1 MNLTDRVLQRWRIA
15 KVRPFIAPGSQIL
28 DIGSADGALF
38 RQLGRRKGE
47 RCLGIDPT
55 LKADIRVD
63 DVPLVAGCFP
73 KDMPAVELPPKALR
87 FVADLLGLMGQR
99 QPVMLMPQ
107 KLELSTQEVA
117 AFLNVSRPF
126 VVKQIESGRL
136 ACRKVG
142 RHRRVL
148 FEDLLAYQQSLR
160 HETEAALQA
169 LADQGQELEI

>member
-1 MNLTDRVLQRWRIA
+1 MVGPAETLDNVLDEHDA
-15 KVRPFIAPGSQIL
+15 
-28 DIGSADGALF
+28 ALA
-38 RQLGRRKGE
+38 QAAQ
-47 RCLGIDPT
+47 RCLMAALDHSRAATI
-55 LKADIRVD
+55 K
-63 DVPLVAGCFP
+63 LVAEGE
-73 KDMPAVELPPKALR
+73 DMPAVELPPKALR

-169 LADQGQELEI
+169 LADQGQELGI

>member
-1 MNLTDRVLQRWRIA
+1 MVGPAETLDNVLDEHDA
-15 KVRPFIAPGSQIL
+15 
-28 DIGSADGALF
+28 ALA
-38 RQLGRRKGE
+38 QAAQ
-47 RCLGIDPT
+47 RCLMAALDQSRAATI
-55 LKADIRVD
+55 K
-63 DVPLVAGCFP
+63 LVTEGE
-73 KDMPAVELPPKALR
+73 DMPAVELPPKALR

-99 QPVMLMPQ
+99 QPVTLVPQ
-107 KLELSTQEVA
+107 KHELSTQEA
-117 AFLNVSRPF
+117 ASFLNVSRPF